1 MGYTYGE
8 IAMKVLITDKINE
21 IAQKIL
27 LEGKDI
33 EADILPTMPE
43 DELCKAIPNYDAL
56 MIRSE
61 TKVTKKVLEA
71 GKKLKIVG
79 RAGVG
84 VDNVDVESATQNGV
98 IVVNSPDGNTTAAA
112 EHTIALMLSMA
123 RNIPAAVAS
132 TKQGLW
138 ERSKFTGTEVFGKIL
153 GIIGLG
159 KIGSHVA
166 KVAISL
172 GMKVVV
178 CDPYTT
184 QEAVEALGAEYV
196 QHLDDFWGKC
206 DFITVHTP
214 KTRETTHLINKNS
227 INRMKKGVKIVNCA
241 RGGIIDETA
250 LKEALESGQVSAA
263 AIDVY
268 EAEPD
273 IKSSPLL
280 GVPGNVVL
288 TPHLGASTSEAQLN
302 VAIDVAHQIKEVLS
316 GGSATSAV
324 NIPSLK
330 PAILEPVKDYMQL
343 AENIGELAQQIL
355 EGNLKSIEISAKGK
369 LASLDISPLETA
381 ILKGVFSSFTD
392 NVNYVNAP
400 ILAKQK
406 GISVTTSKSETS
418 GDYIG
423 LITVKLI
430 SSTKEALVSGALI
443 AENIKR
449 IVKIDQ
455 YNTSIEPEKHML
467 FVPHEN
473 KPSMIAKVAT
483 VIGEAGININ
493 HMQVV
498 QKADDKSL
506 MVINTDSAV
515 EKVVLDKI
523 EKIDGISKSKYV
535 KLSA

>member
-1 MGYTYGE
+1 MR
-8 IAMKVLITDKINE
+8 VLVTDKINE
-21 IAQKIL
+21 IAKNIL
-27 LEGKDI
+27 LEGDNI
-33 EADILPTMPE
+33 EVDVLPTMSE
-43 DELCKAIPNYDAL
+43 DELCKTIVDYDAL

-71 GKKLKIVG
+71 AKKLKIVG

-84 VDNVDVESATQNGV
+84 VDNVDIESATQSGV
-98 IVVNSPDGNTTAAA
+98 IVVNSPDGNTIAAA
-112 EHTIALMLSMA
+112 EHTVALMLSMA
-123 RNIPAAVAS
+123 RKIPAAVAS
-132 TKQGLW
+132 TKAGLW
-138 ERSKFTGTEVFGKIL
+138 ERSKFTGSEVFGKTL

-166 KVAISL
+166 KVALAL
-172 GMKVVV
+172 GMKVIV

-184 QEAVEALGAEYV
+184 KEAVEAIGAEYV
-196 QHLDDFWGKC
+196 AHLDDFWSKC
-206 DFITVHTP
+206 DFITVHAP

-227 INRMKKGVKIVNCA
+227 INRMKKGVMLVNCA
-241 RGGIIDETA
+241 RGGIIDEAA
-250 LKEALESGQVSAA
+250 LKEAIESGQVGAVA
-263 AIDVY
+263 LDVY

-273 IKSSPLL
+273 IKSSPML
-280 GVPGNVVL
+280 GVEGNVVL

-302 VAIDVAHQIKEVLS
+302 VAIDVAHQIKEVLG

-343 AENIGELAQQIL
+343 AENIGELAQQIS
-355 EGNLKSIEISAKGK
+355 EGNLKAIEISAKGK
-369 LASLDISPLETA
+369 LATLDISPLETA
-381 ILKGVFSSFTD
+381 IIKGIFSSFTSGI
-392 NVNYVNAP
+392 NYVNAP

-430 SSTKEALVSGALI
+430 TNTSESLVSGALI

-467 FVPHEN
+467 LVPHEN
-473 KPSMIAKVAT
+473 KPAMIAKVAT

-493 HMQVV
+493 HMHVV
-498 QKADDKSL
+498 QKQNDKSL
-506 MVINTDSAV
+506 MIINTDTAV
-515 EKVVLDKI
+515 EKQVTEKI
-523 EKIDGISKSKYV
+523 EKIDGVSTSKYV
-535 KLSA
+535 KLTA

>member
-1 MGYTYGE
+1 
-8 IAMKVLITDKINE
+8 MKVLVTDKINE
-21 IAQKIL
+21 IAKNIL
-27 LEGKDI
+27 LEGKDVKGENI
-33 EADILPTMPE
+33 KVDILPTMPE
-43 DELCKAIPNYDAL
+43 DELCKVIIDYDAL

-61 TKVTKKVLEA
+61 TKVTKKILEA
-71 GKKLKIVG
+71 GKNLKIVG

-84 VDNVDVESATQNGV
+84 VDNVDIETATQKGV
-98 IVVNSPDGNTTAAA
+98 IVVNSPDGNTMAAA
-112 EHTIALMLSMA
+112 EHTVALMLSMA

-132 TKQGLW
+132 TRAGLW
-138 ERSKFTGTEVFGKIL
+138 ERSKFVGTEVFGKTL

-166 KVAISL
+166 KVALAL
-172 GMKVVV
+172 GMKVLV

-184 QEAVEALGAEYV
+184 QEAVESIGAEYIPN
-196 QHLDDFWGKC
+196 LDAFWGRC
-206 DFITVHTP
+206 DFITIHTP
-214 KTRETTHLINKNS
+214 KNRETTHLINKNS
-227 INRMKKGVKIVNCA
+227 INRMKKGVKLINCA
-241 RGGIIDETA
+241 RGGIIDEVA
-250 LKEALESGQVSAA
+250 LKEAIESGQVSAA

-280 GVPGNVVL
+280 NVEGNLVL

-302 VAIDVAHQIKEVLS
+302 VAIDVANQIREVLS

-330 PAILEPVKDYMQL
+330 PEKLEPVKDYMQL
-343 AENIGELAQQIL
+343 AENIGEIAQQIV

-381 ILKGVFSSFTD
+381 IIKGIFSSFTD
-392 NVNYVNAP
+392 GVNYVNAP

-406 GISVTTSKSETS
+406 GISVTISKSETS

-430 SSTKEALVSGALI
+430 TTTSEALVSGALI
-443 AENIKR
+443 AENIRK

-455 YNTSIEPEKHML
+455 YNTSIEPEKHL
-467 FVPHEN
+467 LLVPHEN

-493 HMQVV
+493 HMHVV
-498 QKADDKSL
+498 QKTGEKSL
-506 MVINTDSAV
+506 MIINTDCMV
-515 EKVVLDKI
+515 EKEVIDKI
-523 EKIDGISKSKYV
+523 EKIDGVSKSKYV
-535 KLSA
+535 KLTA

>member
-1 MGYTYGE
+1 
-8 IAMKVLITDKINE
+8 MKVLVTDKINE
-21 IAQKIL
+21 VAKNIL
-27 LEGKDI
+27 LEGDGI
-33 EADILPTMPE
+33 EVDVLSTMTE
-43 DELCKAIPNYDAL
+43 DELCKVIPNYDAL

-61 TKVTKKVLEA
+61 TKVTKKVIEA
-71 GKKLKIVG
+71 AKKLKIVG

-84 VDNVDVESATQNGV
+84 VDNVDIESATQNGV
-98 IVVNSPDGNTTAAA
+98 IVVNSPDGNTNAAA
-112 EHTIALMLSMA
+112 EHTLAMMLSVA
-123 RNIPAAVAS
+123 RNIPTAVAS

-138 ERSKFTGTEVFGKIL
+138 ERSKFTGIEVFGKTL
-153 GIIGLG
+153 GVIGLG

-166 KVAISL
+166 QVAIAL
-172 GMKVVV
+172 GMKVIV
-178 CDPYTT
+178 CDPYTSK
-184 QEAVEALGAEYV
+184 ESVEAIGAEYIE
-196 QHLDDFWGKC
+196 HLDDFWGKC

-227 INRMKKGVKIVNCA
+227 INRMKKGVKIINCA
-241 RGGIIDETA
+241 RGGIIDEVA
-250 LKEALESGQVSAA
+250 LKEALESGQVGAC

-280 GVPGNVVL
+280 GLGGNVVL
-288 TPHLGASTSEAQLN
+288 TPHLGASTSEAQIN
-302 VAIDVAHQIKEVLS
+302 VAVDVAHQIKDVLL

-343 AENIGELAQQIL
+343 AENIGELAQQIV
-355 EGNLKSIEISAKGK
+355 EGNLKSIEIIAKGK
-369 LASLDISPLETA
+369 LATLDISPLETA
-381 ILKGVFSSFTD
+381 IVKGVFSSFTD
-392 NVNYVNAP
+392 GVNYVNAP

-406 GISVTTSKSETS
+406 GIGITTSKSETS

-430 SSTKEALVSGALI
+430 TNISEAIISGALI

-455 YNTSIEPEKHML
+455 YDTSIEPEKHML
-467 FVPHEN
+467 LVPHEN

-493 HMQVV
+493 RMHVV
-498 QKADDKSL
+498 QKTNDKSL
-506 MVINTDSAV
+506 MIINTDAAV
-515 EKVVLDKI
+515 EKNVLDKI
-523 EKIDGISKSKYV
+523 ISIDGVSDNSKYV
-535 KLSA
+535 GLSA

>member
-1 MGYTYGE
+1 
-8 IAMKVLITDKINE
+8 MKVLITDKINE
-21 IAQKIL
+21 IAKNIL
-27 LEGKDI
+27 LEGENI
-33 EADILPTMPE
+33 EVDVLPTMGE
-43 DELCKAIPNYDAL
+43 DELCKTIPNYDAL

-61 TKVTKKVLEA
+61 TKVTKKVLESA
-71 GKKLKIVG
+71 KKLKIVG

-84 VDNVDVESATQNGV
+84 VDNVDVETATQSGV
-98 IVVNSPDGNTTAAA
+98 IVVNSPDGNTMAAA
-112 EHTIALMLSMA
+112 EHTLALMLSMA

-138 ERSKFTGTEVFGKIL
+138 ERSKFTGTEVFGKTL

-166 KVAISL
+166 KVALSL
-172 GMKVVV
+172 GMKVIV

-184 QEAVEALGAEYV
+184 QEAVESLGCEYIA
-196 QHLDDFWGKC
+196 HLDDFWGRC

-227 INRMKKGVKIVNCA
+227 INRMKKGVKLVNCA
-241 RGGIIDETA
+241 RGGIIDEAA

-280 GVPGNVVL
+280 GVEGNVVL

-302 VAIDVAHQIKEVLS
+302 VAIDVAHQIKAVLT

-330 PAILEPVKDYMQL
+330 PAILEPVRDYMQI
-343 AENIGELAQQIL
+343 AENIGELAMQIA

-381 ILKGVFSSFTD
+381 VIKGVFSSFMD
-392 NVNYVNAP
+392 GVNFVNAP

-423 LITVKLI
+423 LITVKLTTNTTE
-430 SSTKEALVSGALI
+430 SLVSGALI
-443 AENIKR
+443 AENISR

-467 FVPHEN
+467 LVPHVN
-473 KPSMIAKVAT
+473 KPAMIAKVAT

-493 HMQVV
+493 HMHVV
-498 QKADDKSL
+498 QKQGDKSM
-506 MVINTDSAV
+506 MVINTDCAV
-515 EKVVLDKI
+515 EKSVIEKI
-523 EKIDGISKSKYV
+523 EKIDGVSNSKYV

>member
-1 MGYTYGE
+1 
-8 IAMKVLITDKINE
+8 MKVLVTDKINE
-21 IAQKIL
+21 IAKEIL
-27 LEGKDI
+27 TSGENI
-33 EADILPTMPE
+33 EADILPTMTE
-43 DELCKAIPNYDAL
+43 EELSKKIVDYDAL
-56 MIRSE
+56 MIRSA
-61 TKVTKKVLEA
+61 TKVTKNILEA

-84 VDNVDVESATQNGV
+84 VDNVDVDAATQSGI

-132 TKQGLW
+132 TKAGQW
-138 ERSKFTGTEVFGKIL
+138 ERSKFTGTEVLGKTL

-166 KVAISL
+166 KVALSL
-172 GMKVVV
+172 GMKVIV

-184 QEAVEALGAEYV
+184 KETVEALGCEYV
-196 QHLDDFWGKC
+196 SHLDDFWGRC

-227 INRMKKGVKIVNCA
+227 INRMKKGVKIINCA
-241 RGGIIDETA
+241 RGGIIDENA

-280 GVPGNVVL
+280 NLDANLVL

-302 VAIDVAHQIKEVLS
+302 VAIDVAKQIKEVLS

-330 PAILEPVKDYMQL
+330 PEKLEPVKDYMQL
-343 AENIGELAQQIL
+343 AENIGELAQQIV
-355 EGNLKSIEISAKGK
+355 EGNLKEIEISAKGK
-369 LASLDISPLETA
+369 LASLDISPLEVA
-381 ILKGVFSSFTD
+381 VLKGVFSSFTD
-392 NVNYVNAP
+392 GVNYVNAP

-406 GISVTTSKSETS
+406 GISVTTSKSETT

-430 SSTKEALVSGALI
+430 TSTSEAYVSGALI

-455 YNTSIEPEKHML
+455 YNTSVEPAKHML

-493 HMQVV
+493 HMHVV
-498 QKADDKSL
+498 QQQGDHSL
-506 MVINTDSAV
+506 MIIDTDCDVS
-515 EKVVLDKI
+515 KIVLDKI
-523 EKIDGISKSKYV
+523 EKIDGVFPSRYV
-535 KLSA
+535 KLTA

>member
-1 MGYTYGE
+1 
-8 IAMKVLITDKINE
+8 MKVLITDKINE
-21 IAQKIL
+21 IAKNIL
-27 LEGKDI
+27 LEGENI
-33 EADILPTMPE
+33 EAEILPTMSE
-43 DELCKAIPNYDAL
+43 EELCKIIPNYDAL
-56 MIRSE
+56 MIRSA
-61 TKVTKKVLEA
+61 TTVTKNILEA
-71 GKKLKIVG
+71 GKNLKIVG

-84 VDNVDVESATQNGV
+84 VDNVDVESATQKGI

-112 EHTIALMLSMA
+112 EHTVALMLSMA

-132 TKQGLW
+132 TKAGNW
-138 ERSKFTGTEVFGKIL
+138 ERSKFTGTEVFGKTL

-166 KVAISL
+166 KVALAL
-172 GMKVVV
+172 GMKVIV

-184 QEAVEALGAEYV
+184 QEAVEALGCEYIA
-196 QHLDDFWGKC
+196 HLDDFWGRC

-227 INRMKKGVKIVNCA
+227 INRMKKGVKIINCA
-241 RGGIIDETA
+241 RGGIIDENA
-250 LKEALESGQVSAA
+250 LKEAIESGQVSSA

-280 GVPGNVVL
+280 NIEGNIVL

-330 PAILEPVKDYMQL
+330 PEKLEPVKDYMQL
-343 AENIGELAQQIL
+343 AENIGELAQQIV

-381 ILKGVFSSFTD
+381 IIKGIFSSFTD
-392 NVNYVNAP
+392 GVNYVNAP

-406 GISVTTSKSETS
+406 GITVTTSKSETS

-423 LITVKLI
+423 MLTVKLI
-430 SSTKEALVSGALI
+430 TNTSESLVSGALI
-443 AENIKR
+443 AENISR

-467 FVPHEN
+467 LVPHEN
-473 KPSMIAKVAT
+473 KPAMIAKVAT
-483 VIGEAGININ
+483 VIGEHGININ
-493 HMQVV
+493 HMHVV
-498 QKADDKSL
+498 QKAGDKSL
-506 MVINTDSAV
+506 MVINTDCMV
-515 EKVVLDKI
+515 EKDVIEQI

-535 KLSA
+535 KLTA

>member
-1 MGYTYGE
+1 
-8 IAMKVLITDKINE
+8 MKVLVTDKINE
-21 IAQKIL
+21 IAKNIL
-27 LEGKDI
+27 LEGENI
-33 EADILPTMPE
+33 EVDVLPTMNE
-43 DELCKAIPNYDAL
+43 DDLCKTIPDYDAL

-71 GKKLKIVG
+71 AKNLKIVG

-84 VDNVDVESATQNGV
+84 VDNVDVETATQSGV
-98 IVVNSPDGNTTAAA
+98 IVVNSPDGNTNAAA
-112 EHTIALMLSMA
+112 EHTVALMLSMA

-138 ERSKFTGTEVFGKIL
+138 ERSKFTGTEVFGKTL

-166 KVAISL
+166 KVALAL
-172 GMKVVV
+172 GMKVIV

-184 QEAVEALGAEYV
+184 QETVEALGCEYIA
-196 QHLDDFWGKC
+196 HLDDFWSKC
-206 DFITVHTP
+206 DFISVHTP

-227 INRMKKGVKIVNCA
+227 INRMKKGVRIVNCA
-241 RGGIIDETA
+241 RGGIIDEQA
-250 LKEALESGQVSAA
+250 LQEALESRQVGAA
-263 AIDVY
+263 AIDVF

-273 IKSSPLL
+273 IQSSPLL
-280 GVPGNVVL
+280 NAKGNVVL

-302 VAIDVAHQIKEVLS
+302 VAIDVAQQIKEVLT

-330 PAILEPVKDYMQL
+330 PDKLEPVKDYMQL
-343 AENIGELAQQIL
+343 AENIGEIAQQIV
-355 EGNLKSIEISAKGK
+355 EGNLKAIEISAKGK
-369 LASLDISPLETA
+369 LASVDISPLETA
-381 ILKGVFSSFTD
+381 IIKGVFSSFTSG
-392 NVNYVNAP
+392 VNYVNAP

-406 GISVTTSKSETS
+406 GISITTSKSETS

-430 SSTKEALVSGALI
+430 TTTSESLVSGALI
-443 AENIKR
+443 AENLRK

-455 YNTSIEPEKHML
+455 YDTSIEPAKHML
-467 FVPHEN
+467 LVPHEN

-493 HMQVV
+493 HMHVV
-498 QKADDKSL
+498 QKSDNGDEYSL
-506 MVINTDSAV
+506 MVINTDTAV
-515 EKVVLDKI
+515 EKDVLNKI
-523 EKIDGISKSKYV
+523 EKIDGVSKSKYV
-535 KLSA
+535 KLTA

>member
-1 MGYTYGE
+1 
-8 IAMKVLITDKINE
+8 MKVLITDKINE
-21 IAQKIL
+21 IAKNIL
-27 LEGKDI
+27 LEGKGI
-33 EADILPTMPE
+33 EADILPTMSE
-43 DELCKAIPNYDAL
+43 DELSKKIADYDAL

-61 TKVTKKVLEA
+61 TKVTKKILDA

-84 VDNVDVESATQNGV
+84 VDNVDIESATQNGV

-112 EHTIALMLSMA
+112 EHTVALMLSMA

-138 ERSKFTGTEVFGKIL
+138 ERSKFTGTEVFGKTL

-166 KVAISL
+166 KVALAL
-172 GMKVVV
+172 GMKVIV

-184 QEAVEALGAEYV
+184 KEAVEAIGAEYIP
-196 QHLDDFWGKC
+196 HLDDFWGRC
-206 DFITVHTP
+206 DFISVHTP
-214 KTRETTHLINKNS
+214 KTRETTHLINVNS
-227 INRMKKGVKIVNCA
+227 INRMKKGVKLINCA
-241 RGGIIDETA
+241 RGGIIDEAA
-250 LKEALESGQVSAA
+250 LKDALASGQVSAA

-280 GVPGNVVL
+280 NAEGNIVL

-302 VAIDVAHQIKEVLS
+302 VAVDVAHQIKEVLT

-369 LASLDISPLETA
+369 LASLDVSPLETA
-381 ILKGVFSSFTD
+381 VLKGVFSSFTD
-392 NVNYVNAP
+392 GVNYVNAP

-406 GISVTTSKSETS
+406 GISITTSKSES
-418 GDYIG
+418 AGDYIG
-423 LITVKLI
+423 LLTVKLI
-430 SSTKEALVSGALI
+430 SSSGEALVSGASI
-443 AENIKR
+443 AEGIKR

-455 YNTSIEPEKHML
+455 YDTSIEPEKHL
-467 FVPHEN
+467 LLVPHEN

-483 VIGEAGININ
+483 VIGEAGINIC
-493 HMQVV
+493 HMHVI

-506 MVINTDSAV
+506 MVINTDCAV
-515 EKVVLDKI
+515 EKDVIEKI
-523 EKIDGISKSKYV
+523 EKINGVTKSKYV
-535 KLSA
+535 KLTA

>member
-1 MGYTYGE
+1 
-8 IAMKVLITDKINE
+8 MKVLVTDKINE
-21 IAQKIL
+21 IAKNIL
-27 LEGKDI
+27 IEGKNI
-33 EADILPTMPE
+33 EVDMLPTMSE
-43 DELCKAIPNYDAL
+43 DELSTKIADYDAL

-61 TKVTKKVLEA
+61 TKVTKKILDA
-71 GKKLKIVG
+71 AKKLKIVG

-84 VDNVDVESATQNGV
+84 VDNVDIEAATQSGV
-98 IVVNSPDGNTTAAA
+98 IVVNSPDGNTNAAA
-112 EHTIALMLSMA
+112 EHTVALMLSMA

-138 ERSKFTGTEVFGKIL
+138 ERSKFTGTEVFGKTL

-166 KVAISL
+166 KVALAL
-172 GMKVVV
+172 GMKVLV

-184 QEAVEALGAEYV
+184 QEAVESLGCEYV
-196 QHLDDFWGKC
+196 VHLDDFWSRC
-206 DFITVHTP
+206 DFISIHAP
-214 KTRETTHLINKNS
+214 KTRETTHLINENT
-227 INRMKKGVKIVNCA
+227 INRMKKGVKIINCA
-241 RGGIIDETA
+241 RGGIIDEAA

-280 GVPGNVVL
+280 EVADKVVL

-302 VAIDVAHQIKEVLS
+302 VAIDVAQQIKEVLT

-330 PAILEPVKDYMQL
+330 PEKLEPVKDYMQL
-343 AENIGELAQQIL
+343 AENIGELAQQIV

-381 ILKGVFSSFTD
+381 ILKGVFSSFTYG
-392 NVNYVNAP
+392 VNFVNAP
-400 ILAKQK
+400 IIAKQK

-430 SSTKEALVSGALI
+430 TNTSESLVSGALI
-443 AENIKR
+443 AENISR

-467 FVPHEN
+467 LVPHEN
-473 KPSMIAKVAT
+473 KPAMIAKVAT

-493 HMQVV
+493 HMHVV
-498 QKADDKSL
+498 QKHKDKSL
-506 MVINTDSAV
+506 MIINTDREVENSV
-515 EKVVLDKI
+515 LEKVA
-523 EKIDGISKSKYV
+523 KIDGVSNSKYV
-535 KLSA
+535 KLTA

>member
-1 MGYTYGE
+1 MR
-8 IAMKVLITDKINE
+8 VLVTDKINE
-21 IAQKIL
+21 IAKNIL

-33 EADILPTMPE
+33 EVDVLPTMSE
-43 DELCKAIPNYDAL
+43 DELCKAIVNYDAL

-71 GKKLKIVG
+71 GKSLKIVG

-84 VDNVDVESATQNGV
+84 VDNVDVETATQSGV

-138 ERSKFTGTEVFGKIL
+138 ERSKFTGSEVFGKTL

-166 KVAISL
+166 KVALAL
-172 GMKVVV
+172 GMKVLV

-184 QEAVEALGAEYV
+184 KEAVEAIGAEYIEK
-196 QHLDDFWGKC
+196 LNNFWGRC
-206 DFITVHTP
+206 DFITIHAP
-214 KTRETTHLINKNS
+214 KTRETTHLINKAS
-227 INRMKKGVKIVNCA
+227 INLMKKGVKIVNCA
-241 RGGIIDETA
+241 RGGIIDEVA
-250 LKEALESGQVSAA
+250 LKEALESEQVSAT

-273 IKSSPLL
+273 IKQCPLL
-280 GVPGNVVL
+280 NMEGNIVL

-302 VAIDVAHQIKEVLS
+302 VAIDVAQQIKEVLT

-343 AENIGELAQQIL
+343 SENIGELAQQIVS
-355 EGNLKSIEISAKGK
+355 GNLKAVEISAKGK

-381 ILKGVFSSFTD
+381 ILKGIFSSNTD
-392 NVNYVNAP
+392 GVNYVNAP

-406 GISVTTSKSETS
+406 GITVTTSKSETS

-430 SSTKEALVSGALI
+430 TTSSESLVSGALI
-443 AENIKR
+443 AENIKK

-467 FVPHEN
+467 LVPHEN

-493 HMQVV
+493 HMHVV
-498 QKADDKSL
+498 QKAGEKSL
-506 MVINTDSAV
+506 MIINTDRAV
-515 EKVVLDKI
+515 EKEVIDKI
-523 EKIDGISKSKYV
+523 EKVDGVSVSKYV
-535 KLSA
+535 KLTA

>member
-1 MGYTYGE
+1 MR
-8 IAMKVLITDKINE
+8 VLITDKINE
-21 IAQKIL
+21 VAKNIL
-27 LEGKDI
+27 LEGENI
-33 EADILPTMPE
+33 EVDVLPTMAE
-43 DELCKAIPNYDAL
+43 DELCKTIADYEGL
-56 MIRSE
+56 VIRSE
-61 TKVTKKVLEA
+61 TKVTKKVLDA
-71 GKKLKIVG
+71 AKKLKIIG

-84 VDNVDVESATQNGV
+84 VDNIDVDAATQSGV
-98 IVVNSPDGNTTAAA
+98 IVVNSPDGNTNAAA
-112 EHTIALMLSMA
+112 EHTLAMMLSMA
-123 RNIPAAVAS
+123 RNIPEACAV
-132 TKQGLW
+132 TKEGRW
-138 ERSKFTGTEVFGKIL
+138 ERPRFTGTEVFAKTL

-166 KVAISL
+166 KVALAL
-172 GMKVVV
+172 GMKVIV

-184 QEAVEALGAEYV
+184 KEAVEAIGCEYIA
-196 QHLDDFWGKC
+196 HLDDFWGKC

-227 INRMKKGVKIVNCA
+227 INRMKKGVKIINCA
-241 RGGIIDETA
+241 RGGIIDENA
-250 LKEALESGQVSAA
+250 LKEALESGQVGAA
-263 AIDVY
+263 AIDVF

-280 GVPGNVVL
+280 GVAGNVVL

-302 VAIDVAHQIKEVLS
+302 VAIDVAGQIRDVLG

-343 AENIGELAQQIL
+343 AENIGELAQQL
-355 EGNLKSIEISAKGK
+355 VKGNLKAIEISAKGK
-369 LASLDISPLETA
+369 LASLDTSPLETA
-381 ILKGVFSSFTD
+381 IIKGIFSSFTD
-392 NVNYVNAP
+392 GVNYVNAP

-430 SSTKEALVSGALI
+430 TNESESLVSGALI

-467 FVPHEN
+467 LVPHEN

-493 HMQVV
+493 HMHVV
-498 QKADDKSL
+498 QKQNDKSL
-506 MVINTDSAV
+506 MVINTDCAV
-515 EKVVLDKI
+515 EKNVIDQI
-523 EKIDGISKSKYV
+523 EKINGISGTKYV
-535 KLSA
+535 KLTT

>member
-1 MGYTYGE
+1 
-8 IAMKVLITDKINE
+8 MKVLITDKINE
-21 IAQKIL
+21 VAKNIL
-27 LEGKDI
+27 LEGENI
-33 EADILPTMPE
+33 EVDVLSTMPE
-43 DELCKAIPNYDAL
+43 DELAKVIPDYDAL

-61 TKVTKKVLEA
+61 TKVTKKIIEA
-71 GKKLKIVG
+71 AKNLKIVG

-84 VDNVDVESATQNGV
+84 VDNVDIEAATQKGI
-98 IVVNSPDGNTTAAA
+98 IVVNSPDGNTNAAA
-112 EHTIALMLSMA
+112 EHTLALMLSMA
-123 RNIPAAVAS
+123 RNIPSAAAS

-138 ERSKFTGTEVFGKIL
+138 ERSKFTGTEVFGKTL
-153 GIIGLG
+153 GVIGLG

-166 KVAISL
+166 KVAIAL
-172 GMKVVV
+172 GMKVIV
-178 CDPYTT
+178 CDPYTS
-184 QEAVEALGAEYV
+184 QEAVEAIGAEYV
-196 QHLDDFWGKC
+196 AHLDDFWGRC

-214 KTRETTHLINKNS
+214 KTRETMHLINKNS
-227 INRMKKGVKIVNCA
+227 INRMKKGVKIINCA
-241 RGGIIDETA
+241 RGGIIDEIA

-280 GVPGNVVL
+280 GVDGNVVL
-288 TPHLGASTSEAQLN
+288 TPHLGASTSEAQIN
-302 VAIDVAHQIKEVLS
+302 VAVDVAHQIKEVLT

-343 AENIGELAQQIL
+343 AENIGELAKQIV

-369 LASLDISPLETA
+369 LASLDVSPLETA
-381 ILKGVFSSFTD
+381 IIKGVFSSFTD
-392 NVNYVNAP
+392 GVNYVNAP

-406 GISVTTSKSETS
+406 GIGITTSKSETS

-430 SSTKEALVSGALI
+430 TNTSESLVSGALI

-455 YNTSIEPEKHML
+455 YDTSIEPEKHML
-467 FVPHEN
+467 LVPHEN
-473 KPSMIAKVAT
+473 KPAMIAKVAT

-493 HMQVV
+493 HMHVV
-498 QKADDKSL
+498 QKENDKSL
-506 MVINTDSAV
+506 MIINTDNVVDKS
-515 EKVVLDKI
+515 VLDKI
-523 EKIDGISKSKYV
+523 VAINGVSNPRYV
-535 KLSA
+535 ELTA

>member
-1 MGYTYGE
+1 
-8 IAMKVLITDKINE
+8 MKVLITDKINE
-21 IAQKIL
+21 IAKNIL
-27 LEGKDI
+27 LENDNI
-33 EADILPTMPE
+33 QVDVLPTMDE
-43 DELCKAIPNYDAL
+43 NELCKKIVDYDGL

-61 TKVTKKVLEA
+61 TKVTKKILESA
-71 GKKLKIVG
+71 QNLKIIG

-84 VDNVDVESATQNGV
+84 VDNIDVEAATQKGV
-98 IVVNSPDGNTTAAA
+98 IVVNSPDGNTNAAA
-112 EHTIALMLSMA
+112 EHTLAMMLSMA

-138 ERSKFTGTEVFGKIL
+138 ERSKFTGTEVFNKTL

-166 KVAISL
+166 KVAIAL
-172 GMKVVV
+172 GMKVIV

-184 QEAVEALGAEYV
+184 KEAVEALGCEYIP
-196 QHLDDFWGKC
+196 HLDEFWGRC
-206 DFITVHTP
+206 DFITIHTP

-227 INRMKKGVKIVNCA
+227 INRMKKGVKIINCA
-241 RGGIIDETA
+241 RGGIIDENA
-250 LKEALESGQVSAA
+250 LKEAIIAGQVSAA
-263 AIDVY
+263 AIDVF
-268 EAEPD
+268 ETEPD

-280 GVPGNVVL
+280 GAKDDIIL

-302 VAIDVAHQIKEVLS
+302 VAIDVAHQIKDVLN

-330 PAILEPVKDYMQL
+330 PEKLEPVKDYMQL
-343 AENIGELAQQIL
+343 AENIGELAQQIVK
-355 EGNLKSIEISAKGK
+355 GNLKSIEIIAKGK

-381 ILKGVFSSFTD
+381 IIKGVFSPYMA
-392 NVNYVNAP
+392 VNYVNAP
-400 ILAKQK
+400 LIAKQK
-406 GISVTTSKSETS
+406 GITITTSKSETS

-430 SSTKEALVSGALI
+430 TDVTESLVSGALI
-443 AENIKR
+443 AENIRR

-467 FVPHEN
+467 LVPHEN

-483 VIGEAGININ
+483 IIGEAGININ
-493 HMQVV
+493 RMHVV
-498 QKADDKSL
+498 QNPGNKSL
-506 MVINTDSAV
+506 MVINIDCEV
-515 EKVVLDKI
+515 EKDVLAKI
-523 EKIDGISKSKYV
+523 EQIDGVSVSKYV
-535 KLSA
+535 KLTA

>member
-1 MGYTYGE
+1 
-8 IAMKVLITDKINE
+8 MKVLITDKINE
-21 IAQKIL
+21 IAKNIL
-27 LEGKDI
+27 LEGENIQVDV
-33 EADILPTMPE
+33 LPTMSE
-43 DELCKAIPNYDAL
+43 DELCKIIGDYEGL

-61 TKVTKKVLEA
+61 TKVTKKILESA
-71 GKKLKIVG
+71 KKMKIIG

-84 VDNVDVESATQNGV
+84 VDNIDIEASTQSGV
-98 IVVNSPDGNTTAAA
+98 IVVNSPDGNTNAAA
-112 EHTIALMLSMA
+112 EHTLAMMLSMA
-123 RNIPAAVAS
+123 RNIPEACAI
-132 TKQGLW
+132 TKEGRW
-138 ERSKFTGTEVFGKIL
+138 ERSRFTGTEVFNKTL

-166 KVAISL
+166 KVALAL

-184 QEAVEALGAEYV
+184 KEAVEALGCEYIS
-196 QHLDDFWGKC
+196 HLDDFWKKC

-227 INRMKKGVKIVNCA
+227 INRMKKGVKIINCA
-241 RGGIIDETA
+241 RGGIIDENA
-250 LKEALESGQVSAA
+250 LKEAMESGQVSAA
-263 AIDVY
+263 AIDVF

-280 GVPGNVVL
+280 DVKGDIIL

-330 PAILEPVKDYMQL
+330 PEKLEPVKDYMQL
-343 AENIGELAQQIL
+343 AENIGELAQQIV
-355 EGNLKSIEISAKGK
+355 EGNLKSMEIIAKGK
-369 LASLDISPLETA
+369 LASVDISPLETA
-381 ILKGVFSSFTD
+381 IIKGVFSPYMD
-392 NVNYVNAP
+392 VNYVNAP
-400 ILAKQK
+400 LIAKQK
-406 GISVTTSKSETS
+406 GITITTSKSETS

-430 SSTKEALVSGALI
+430 TDSTESLVSGALI
-443 AENIKR
+443 AENIRR

-467 FVPHEN
+467 LVPHEN

-493 HMQVV
+493 HMHVV
-498 QKADDKSL
+498 QKTGDRS
-506 MVINTDSAV
+506 MMIINTDCAV
-515 EKVVLDKI
+515 EKDVLDKI
-523 EKIDGISKSKYV
+523 EKIDGVAVSKYV
-535 KLSA
+535 ELTA

>member
-1 MGYTYGE
+1 
-8 IAMKVLITDKINE
+8 MKVLITDKINE
-21 IAQKIL
+21 IAKNIL
-27 LEGKDI
+27 LENSNIQVDV
-33 EADILPTMPE
+33 LPTMPE
-43 DELCKAIPNYDAL
+43 DELCEKIVDYDAL

-61 TKVTKKVLEA
+61 TKVTKKLLEA
-71 GKKLKIVG
+71 AKNLKIVG

-98 IVVNSPDGNTTAAA
+98 IVVNSPDGNTNAAA
-112 EHTIALMLSMA
+112 EHTVALMLSMA
-123 RNIPAAVAS
+123 RNIPAAAKS
-132 TKQGLW
+132 TQSGLW
-138 ERSKFTGTEVFGKIL
+138 ERSKFTGTEVFGKTL

-166 KVAISL
+166 TVAIAL
-172 GMKVVV
+172 GMKVIV

-184 QEAVEALGAEYV
+184 KEAVEAIGCEYV
-196 QHLDDFWGKC
+196 PNLDDFWGRC
-206 DFITVHTP
+206 DFITLHTP
-214 KTRETTHLINKNS
+214 KTRETTHLINNITLDK
-227 INRMKKGVKIVNCA
+227 MKKGVKIINCA
-241 RGGIIDETA
+241 RGGIIDEAA
-250 LKEALESGQVSAA
+250 LKDAIESGRVSAA
-263 AIDVY
+263 AIDVF

-273 IKSSPLL
+273 IKSSPLIT
-280 GVPGNVVL
+280 VEGNIVL

-302 VAIDVAHQIKEVLS
+302 VAIDVAQQIKEVLS

-330 PAILEPVKDYMQL
+330 PEKLEPVKDYMQL
-343 AENIGELAQQIL
+343 SENIGELAQQISK
-355 EGNLKSIEISAKGK
+355 GNLKSIEISAKGK

-381 ILKGVFSSFTD
+381 IIKGIFSSFTD
-392 NVNYVNAP
+392 GVNYVNAP

-430 SSTKEALVSGALI
+430 TNESESLVSGALI

-449 IVKIDQ
+449 IVNIDQ
-455 YNTSIEPEKHML
+455 YNTSIELEKHML
-467 FVPHEN
+467 LVPHEN

-493 HMQVV
+493 HMHVV
-498 QKADDKSL
+498 QKQNDKSL
-506 MVINTDSAV
+506 MVINTDCAV
-515 EKVVLDKI
+515 EKAVIDKI
-523 EKIDGISKSKYV
+523 ELIDGISNSKYV
-535 KLSA
+535 KLTA

>member
-1 MGYTYGE
+1 
-8 IAMKVLITDKINE
+8 MKVLITDKINE
-21 IAQKIL
+21 IAKNIL
-27 LEGKDI
+27 IEGENI
-33 EADILPTMPE
+33 EVDVLPTMPE
-43 DELCKAIPNYDAL
+43 DELCKVIGEYNAL
-56 MIRSE
+56 MVRSE

-71 GKKLKIVG
+71 GKNLKIVG

-84 VDNVDVESATQNGV
+84 VDNIDVETATQRGI
-98 IVVNSPDGNTTAAA
+98 IVVNSPDGNTNAAA

-132 TKQGLW
+132 TKSGLW
-138 ERSKFTGTEVFGKIL
+138 ERSKFVGTEVYGKTL

-166 KVAISL
+166 KVALAL
-172 GMKVVV
+172 GMKVIV

-184 QEAVEALGAEYV
+184 KEAVEAIGCEYIP
-196 QHLDDFWGKC
+196 HLDDFWGKC

-214 KTRETTHLINKNS
+214 KTRETTHLININS
-227 INRMKKGVKIVNCA
+227 INRMKKGVKIINCA
-241 RGGIIDETA
+241 RGGIIDENA
-250 LKEALESGQVSAA
+250 LKEAIESGQASAA

-273 IKSSPLL
+273 IKSSPLYN
-280 GVPGNVVL
+280 VEGNIVL

-302 VAIDVAHQIKEVLS
+302 VAIDVANQIREVLS

-330 PAILEPVKDYMQL
+330 PTKLEPVKDYMQL
-343 AENIGELAQQIL
+343 AENIGELAQQIV

-381 ILKGVFSSFTD
+381 IIKGVFSSSTD

-430 SSTKEALVSGALI
+430 TNVSEALVSGALI
-443 AENIKR
+443 AENIRK

-455 YNTSIEPEKHML
+455 YNTSIEPERHML
-467 FVPHEN
+467 LVPHEN
-473 KPSMIAKVAT
+473 KPAMIAKVAT
-483 VIGEAGININ
+483 VIGEHGININ
-493 HMQVV
+493 HMHVV
-498 QKADDKSL
+498 QKQADKSL
-506 MVINTDSAV
+506 MVISTDCAV
-515 EKVVLDKI
+515 EKDVLEQI
-523 EKIDGISKSKYV
+523 EKIDGVSNSKYV
-535 KLSA
+535 KLTA

>member
-1 MGYTYGE
+1 MR
-8 IAMKVLITDKINE
+8 VLITDKINE
-21 IAQKIL
+21 VAKQIIE
-27 LEGKDI
+27 EGTDI
-33 EADILPTMPE
+33 QVDLLPTMPE
-43 DELCKAIPNYDAL
+43 DELCKAIKDYDAL

-84 VDNVDVESATQNGV
+84 VDNVDLETATQQGV
-98 IVVNSPDGNTTAAA
+98 IVVNSPDGNTNAAA
-112 EHTIALMLSMA
+112 EHTLALMFAMA
-123 RNIPAAVAS
+123 RNIPNAVVS
-132 TKQGLW
+132 TKSGLW
-138 ERSKFTGTEVFGKIL
+138 ERSKFTGTEVFGKTL

-166 KVAISL
+166 KVAIAL
-172 GMKVVV
+172 GMKVIV
-178 CDPYTT
+178 CDPYTSP
-184 QEAVEALGAEYV
+184 EAVEGIGAEYV
-196 QHLDDFWGKC
+196 SHLDDFWGKC

-227 INRMKKGVKIVNCA
+227 INRMKKGVKIINCA
-241 RGGIIDETA
+241 RGGIIDEMA
-250 LKEALESGQVSAA
+250 LKEGIESGQVSAA

-268 EAEPD
+268 EAEPN

-280 GVPGNVVL
+280 NVDGNIVL

-302 VAIDVAHQIKEVLS
+302 VAVDVAHQIKAVLT

-330 PAILEPVKDYMQL
+330 PSILEPVKDYMQL
-343 AENIGELAQQIL
+343 AENIGELAEQIV
-355 EGNLKSIEISAKGK
+355 EGNLKAIEIIAKGK
-369 LASLDISPLETA
+369 LATLDISPLETA
-381 ILKGVFSSFTD
+381 IIKGVFSSSTS
-392 NVNYVNAP
+392 VNYVNAP
-400 ILAKQK
+400 LLAKQK
-406 GISVTTSKSETS
+406 GINITTSRSETS

-430 SSTKEALVSGALI
+430 TNTSESLVSGALL

-449 IVKIDQ
+449 IVRIDQ

-467 FVPHEN
+467 LVPHDN
-473 KPSMIAKVAT
+473 KPAMIAKVAT

-493 HMQVV
+493 HMHVV
-498 QKADDKSL
+498 QKEGERSL
-506 MVINTDSAV
+506 MIIDTDSDV

-523 EKIDGISKSKYV
+523 SKIDGIANSKYV
-535 KLSA
+535 KLTA

>member
-1 MGYTYGE
+1 
-8 IAMKVLITDKINE
+8 MKVLITDKINE
-21 IAQKIL
+21 VAKNIL

-33 EADILPTMPE
+33 EADILPTMTE
-43 DELCKAIPNYDAL
+43 EELSKKIAEYDAL

-61 TKVTKKVLEA
+61 TKVTKKILDA
-71 GKKLKIVG
+71 AKNLKIVG

-84 VDNVDVESATQNGV
+84 VDNVDIDSATQNGV

-112 EHTIALMLSMA
+112 EHTVALMLSMA

-138 ERSKFTGTEVFGKIL
+138 ERSKFTGTEVFGKTL

-166 KVAISL
+166 KVALAL
-172 GMKVVV
+172 GMKVIV

-184 QEAVEALGAEYV
+184 KEAVEAIGAEYIS
-196 QHLDDFWGKC
+196 HLDDFWGRC
-206 DFITVHTP
+206 DFISVHTP
-214 KTRETTHLINKNS
+214 KTRETTHLINVNS
-227 INRMKKGVKIVNCA
+227 INRMKKGVKIINCA

-250 LKEALESGQVSAA
+250 LKEALESGQVGAA

-268 EAEPD
+268 EAEPN

-280 GVPGNVVL
+280 GVEGNVVL

-302 VAIDVAHQIKEVLS
+302 VAIDVAHQIKEVLT

-343 AENIGELAQQIL
+343 AENIGELARQIL
-355 EGNLKSIEISAKGK
+355 EGNLKGIEISAKGK
-369 LASLDISPLETA
+369 LAGLDVSPLETA
-381 ILKGVFSSFTD
+381 ILKGVLSSFMD
-392 NVNYVNAP
+392 GVNYVNAP

-406 GISVTTSKSETS
+406 GISITTSKSESS

-423 LITVKLI
+423 LLSVKLI
-430 SSTKEALVSGALI
+430 SSSGESLVSGASI
-443 AENIKR
+443 AEGIKR

-455 YNTSIEPEKHML
+455 YDTSIEPERHL
-467 FVPHEN
+467 LLVPHEN

-493 HMQVV
+493 HMHVV
-498 QKADDKSL
+498 QKIDDKSL
-506 MVINTDSAV
+506 MVINTDCLV
-515 EKVVLDKI
+515 EKDVIEKI
-523 EKIDGISKSKYV
+523 EKINGVSKSKYV
-535 KLSA
+535 KLTA